1 MRSAALLEEAEKL
14 PLEERLELVEA
25 LWDSI
30 AADADVDRLPVPH
43 WHIEELDRRIADFDV
58 DPEEG
63 SSWEEVRARL
73 ERARLERR
81 D

>member
-1 MRSAALLEEAEKL
+1 MRSSLLEEVEKL
-14 PLEERLELVEA
+14 PLEERLELAEA

-30 AADADVDRLPVPH
+30 ASADVGSLPIPDWHREELARRLAEYDAD
-43 WHIEELDRRIADFDV
+43 
-58 DPEEG
+58 PEAG

-73 ERARLERR
+73 ERL

>member
-1 MRSAALLEEAEKL
+1 MRSSLLEEAEKL

-30 AADADVDRLPVPH
+30 ASTDVDSLQIPDWHREELARRLAEYDAD
-43 WHIEELDRRIADFDV
+43 
-58 DPEEG
+58 PEAG
-63 SSWEEVRARL
+63 SSWEDVRARL
-73 ERARLERR
+73 ERL

>member
-1 MRSAALLEEAEKL
+1 MRSILLEEAEKL

-30 AADADVDRLPVPH
+30 AADASVDRLPLPE
-43 WHIEELDRRIADFDV
+43 WHRIELERRIAEFDA
-58 DPEEG
+58 DPEAG
-63 SSWEEVRARL
+63 SSWEEVRDRL
-73 ERARLERR
+73 ERL

>member
-1 MRSAALLEEAEKL
+1 MRSTLLEEAEKL
-14 PLEERLELVEA
+14 PVEERLELVEA

-30 AADADVDRLPVPH
+30 GADADLDRLPMPE
-43 WHIEELDRRIADFDV
+43 WQREELERRLADFDA
-58 DPEEG
+58 DPEAG

-73 ERARLERR
+73 ERL

>member
-1 MRSAALLEEAEKL
+1 MRSNLLEEAEKL

-30 AADADVDRLPVPH
+30 AADADVDRLPVPP
-43 WHIEELDRRIADFDV
+43 WHLDELDRRLAEFDA

-73 ERARLERR
+73 EQL

>member
-1 MRSAALLEEAEKL
+1 MRSNLLAEAEKL

-30 AADADVDRLPVPH
+30 AADADVDSLPLPD
-43 WHIEELDRRIADFDV
+43 WHREELERRLVEHDA
-58 DPEEG
+58 DPEAG
-63 SSWEEVRARL
+63 SPWEEVRARL
-73 ERARLERR
+73 ERL

>member
-1 MRSAALLEEAEKL
+1 MRSTLLEEAEKL
-14 PLEERLELVEA
+14 PIEERLELVEA

-30 AADADVDRLPVPH
+30 AADAGVDRLPLPQ
-43 WHIEELDRRIADFDV
+43 WHLEELDRRIAEFDA

-63 SSWEEVRARL
+63 SSWEDV
-73 ERARLERR
+73 RARLERR

>member
-1 MRSAALLEEAEKL
+1 MEPRRTSLLEEAEKL

-30 AADADVDRLPVPH
+30 ASKDIDSLPTLDWHREEIARRLA
-43 WHIEELDRRIADFDV
+43 EYDS
-58 DPEEG
+58 DPEAG

-73 ERARLERR
+73 ERL